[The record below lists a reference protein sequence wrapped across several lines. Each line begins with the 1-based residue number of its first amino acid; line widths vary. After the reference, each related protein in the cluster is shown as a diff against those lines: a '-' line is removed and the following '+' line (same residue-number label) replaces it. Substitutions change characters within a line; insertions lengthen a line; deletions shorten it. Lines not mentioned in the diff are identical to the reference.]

1 MNNGNAYDNLK
12 EVLSIRIVQRASVEL
27 DGTIR
32 TYRALAKILS
42 GNILERVENYDE
54 IAIITIY
61 TGGKYNIENK

>member
-1 MNNGNAYDNLK
+1 MDCSKSFCGTRWYNKN
-12 EVLSIRIVQRASVEL
+12 VQSAE
-27 DGTIR
+27 
-32 TYRALAKILS
+32 KILS